1 MDAERGTVRV
11 SSMLRRD
18 GGPRMLAL
26 ILVCSVA
33 VTPELR
39 DCDRTNAVHV
49 LQLPEETGNP
59 LMCMMHGQA
68 YLAGTAIGRDLRAD
82 ERVKVI
88 CVRAARHARTG

>member
-1 MDAERGTVRV
+1 
-11 SSMLRRD
+11 MLT
-18 GGPRMLAL
+18 AL

-39 DCDRTNAVHV
+39 DCDRTNAIHL

-68 YLAGTAIGRDLRAD
+68 YLAGTAIGRELRED
-82 ERVKVI
+82 ERVKVM
-88 CVRAARHARTG
+88 CVRAASRPARDARAE